1 MSEMKAGGEENLWRV
16 AAVVGAGECGYPGV
30 SGRSLEP
37 SGSQSIG
44 RASSHAPGS
53 QSLSNSSS
61 ASSVNISLLED
72 MVRNY
77 RKSYSHLRVFFWG
90 GG

>member
-16 AAVVGAGECGYPGV
+16 AVVGAGGECGYPGV

-77 RKSYSHLRVFFWG
+77 RKSYSH
-90 GG
+90 